1 MYKVVVNTLVIL
13 IIILVIIFMLI
24 AAWQNYTAGFLS
36 ELKIPFFLKDP
47 VTTTTTAIMLLSFV
61 LGGLIGAVYVIKVN
75 NDCDEAIKFYKKK
88 LNRITQNSDSD
99 TALIDSLQ
107 RKISTLEI
115 ALENALKD
123 KNQ

>member
-1 MYKVVVNTLVIL
+1 MNKVVVNALVIL
-13 IIILVIIFMLI
+13 IIICVIIFMLVT
-24 AAWQNYTAGFLS
+24 AWQNYTAGFLC
-36 ELKIPFFLKDP
+36 ELKVPLFIKDP

-61 LGGLIGAVYVIKVN
+61 LGGLIGAVYVIKIN